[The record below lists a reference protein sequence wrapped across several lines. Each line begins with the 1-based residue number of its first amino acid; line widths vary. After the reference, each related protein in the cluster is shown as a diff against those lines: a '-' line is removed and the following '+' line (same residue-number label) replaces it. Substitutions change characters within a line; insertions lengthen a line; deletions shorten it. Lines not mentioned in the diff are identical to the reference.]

1 MHVGKP
7 WVQRPLVSACSPVLC
22 RGWSLWSHDMTQ
34 LLSVGNIMHGRVLES
49 LSEGLVD
56 DFFISCCAVNL
67 SLSCVIRE
75 RTACVCVYRSLAFS
89 LSLSLSLSKIKSS
102 PLSDT

>member
-1 MHVGKP
+1 
-7 WVQRPLVSACSPVLC
+7 
-22 RGWSLWSHDMTQ
+22 MTQ

-75 RTACVCVYRSLAFS
+75 RTACVCVYRSFLS
-89 LSLSLSLSKIKSS
+89 LSLSLSLTLTLTHTHT
-102 PLSDT
+102 LSLSLSHTHTLSLSLCVCVVGDMV